1 MATMQTDGER
11 MAGRPM
17 GAKWPPRCWHMIDE
31 IDLVR
36 LMAEHSDWLRLCARL
51 ESIADGLPSLPQA
64 DDVRLLR
71 AQVEGLIGTPARA
84 EERTID
90 ALFVRER
97 VRPLARNLLDGFRL
111 ARAARVID
119 AQDILAALE
128 ARGDGGNGVSA
139 TALGYMMRSFFQG
152 CRDAVVIEQ
161 LGLFALGKDRL
172 TADARALLLERL
184 TESCGL
190 D

>member
-1 MATMQTDGER
+1 
-11 MAGRPM
+11 MAGQPM
-17 GAKWPPRCWHMIDE
+17 RAKWPPRCWHMIDE

-36 LMAEHSDWLRLCARL
+36 LMAEHSAWLRLCARL
-51 ESIADGLPSLPQA
+51 ESIADGLPELPQT

-71 AQVEGLIGTPARA
+71 AQIEGLMGTP
-84 EERTID
+84 ERVD
-90 ALFVRER
+90 ERSLDMLFVRER

-111 ARAARVID
+111 ARAARVVD

-128 ARGDGGNGVSA
+128 EGENGVSA

-152 CRDAVVIEQ
+152 CRDAVAIEQ
-161 LGLFALGKDRL
+161 LTLFALGKDRL

-184 TESCGL
+184 TESCCL